1 MTTGTSNGAARRRCS
16 LVVRLLPVLMLA
28 SISLLPSASHAQ
40 STPNKWQGSFDA
52 LGRAGSETGA
62 QVDLFAPLYQNND
75 TLLFGN
81 AIGALDSDSSDGA
94 NFGGGIRHIV
104 DGSYILGAYGYF
116 DWLHSANSNSFY
128 QVSGGVEAMTA
139 DWDFRLNGYLPI
151 TGSKDIL
158 NIPAVQGSDGM
169 LSDPVVAIQDNEIG
183 LLRQSVG
190 GALGQNGLLIQEAPL
205 GGIEGEIGYR
215 LPFGNGL
222 GNNTET
228 RVFLG
233 GYAFWG
239 DGYPTY
245 AGPRGRVEFRVYDL
259 PILGPGSRL
268 TAGGELAWDDPRGV
282 TGEGTLRL
290 RIPLNIFGGGN
301 HPQLSDLDRRMVDPV
316 PIRVLP
322 VYGER
327 QEVTPAAAG
336 NVPLSTFE
344 AVNDT
349 ETGREIESIYFATGN
364 GVSGGTGKQ
373 GDPTDLTDAI
383 TRAGTNGLIVATG
396 SGGAYNAH
404 FELNTGQILLGGG
417 SSLDVTGVTSHVT
430 LTYVPG
436 LTRPTIVSGGIL
448 QPALLV
454 SGHDNVKIQGVGI
467 TLTDKSIPG
476 MVNNAGVLLQDSDND
491 IVRDVK
497 VTGGDVGFLVDAENR
512 ATSGDLFN
520 DISAS
525 GSSFGMFVFGG
536 TDAVS
541 GLKVDTAT
549 FNSLVGPGGSN
560 GTGFFATTAL
570 GTISNVT
577 LNNIAVSNTAEGGDF
592 QHVNGLT
599 ITGWTGT
606 GNNTGDTGGGAI
618 AVSSGS
624 GFQIADFSISGYR
637 RGIDIL
643 NNGTGNSI
651 TGSGTLGGVI
661 KDLGTTSTTGVAG
674 IGITNSTVT
683 IDSVSIS
690 GVGSTGAVNP
700 DFGITIANPSTVK
713 ISNVSING
721 NNTGG
726 TQVTDA
732 AILLSG
738 NANVITIQSG
748 SDSNTAINVPQ
759 LCRNAESGAAT
770 ATGVINFTN
779 PAAGTC
785 P

>member
-1 MTTGTSNGAARRRCS
+1 MSTDTSKGAARQRRFG
-16 LVVRLLPVLMLA
+16 LVRLFPLLILA
-28 SISLLPSASHAQ
+28 SISLLPTASHSQTA
-40 STPNKWQGSFDA
+40 PKKWQGSFDA
-52 LGRAGSETGA
+52 LGRAGSENGG
-62 QVDLFAPLYQNND
+62 QLDLFAPLYQNND
-75 TLLFGN
+75 TLFFGN

-116 DWLHSANSNSFY
+116 DWLRSPNANTFY

-151 TGSKDIL
+151 TGSQDIL

-190 GALGQNGLLIQEAPL
+190 GALGQDGLLVQEAPL
-205 GGIEGEIGYR
+205 GGVEGEVGYR

-222 GNNTET
+222 GSNTET

-245 AGPRGRVEFRVYDL
+245 AGPRGRVELRIYDL
-259 PILGPGSRL
+259 PFLGEGSRL

-301 HPQLSDLDRRMVDPV
+301 HPQLSDLDRRMVDPI

-322 VYGER
+322 VYAER
-327 QEVTPAAAG
+327 TQVTPAAPG

-349 ETGREIESIYFATGN
+349 ETGREIESIYFASGN
-364 GVSGGTGKQ
+364 GTGGNSGKQ
-373 GDPTDLTDAI
+373 GDATDLADAI
-383 TRAGTNGLIVATG
+383 SRAGGNGLIVLTG
-396 SGGAYNAH
+396 SGGNVTGH
-404 FELNTGQILLGGG
+404 FGLMEGQILLGGA
-417 SSLDVTGVTSHVT
+417 SSLQVTGVTSNVT
-430 LTYVPG
+430 LTYTPG
-436 LTRPTIVSGGIL
+436 LTRPTIVSSGTTTPGIT
-448 QPALLV
+448 V
-454 SGHDNVKIQGVGI
+454 SGHDHAKIQGIDV
-467 TLTDKSIPG
+467 TVSDKSASDI
-476 MVNNAGVLLQDSDND
+476 NSIGVYLQDSAND

-497 VTGGDVGFLVDAENR
+497 VTGGDAAFLVDGETR

-520 DISAS
+520 NISAS
-525 GSSFGMFVFGG
+525 GSSFGMFVFSGG
-536 TDAVS
+536 SAVS
-541 GLKVDTAT
+541 GLKVDGAT
-549 FNSLVGPGGSN
+549 FDSLVGPSSSN
-560 GTGFFATTAL
+560 GTGFASNVVGGAINNTEL
-570 GTISNVT
+570 DNVT
-577 LNNIAVSNTAEGGDF
+577 LSNTAEGADF
-592 QHVNGLT
+592 FQMSGLV
-599 ITGWTGT
+599 INGWTGT
-606 GNNTGDTGGGAI
+606 GSSTADTGGVGI
-618 AVSSGS
+618 VVQNGS
-624 GFQIADFSISGYR
+624 GFQLSNFSISGYR
-637 RGIDIL
+637 RGIDIQ
-643 NNGTGNSI
+643 NNSTGNSI
-651 TGSGTLGGVI
+651 DGTTQGII
-661 KDLGTTSTTGVAG
+661 KDIGTTSTTGTSG
-674 IGITNSTVT
+674 ISIGSSTVT
-683 IDSVSIS
+683 IDTVSIS
-690 GVGSTGAVNP
+690 GVGSTGMVNP
-700 DFGITIANPSTVK
+700 DFGISISNPSTVK

-738 NANVITIQSG
+738 NSGVITIQSG
-748 SDSNTAINVPQ
+748 SDNNTAINVPQ
-759 LCRNAESGAAT
+759 LCRNAESGT
-770 ATGVINFTN
+770 ASVTGAINFTN